1 MRPYLHPIVLLE
13 VMDKEWSLPIVW
25 LLFLT
30 LGIIGFVLGR
40 RTWWACIPAIA
51 GITLLAVGQLSEM
64 HDSVVGPDILS
75 EAGHSYF
82 VQSYAAIVIS
92 FVFGIRRDDHRADPQ
107 ERTNGLTGAW
117 SRRGKQG
124 RLSI

>member
-1 MRPYLHPIVLLE
+1 VAHCQTISLTHDVETNAKYLHSIVLLE

-25 LLFLT
+25 PLFLI

-40 RTWWACIPAIA
+40 RTWWACIPVIA

-75 EAGHSYF
+75 EPGHSYF

-92 FVFGIRRDDHRADPQ
+92 FVLALGGMIIGRIRKKGQ
-107 ERTNGLTGAW
+107 TG
-117 SRRGKQG
+117 
-124 RLSI
+124 